1 MSKPLAPKQYD
12 VIVLGGGAAGLMAAM
27 TAGARGK
34 QVLVI
39 ECSNKLGKK
48 ILMSGGGRCNFTN
61 LEVTADNFISQ
72 NPHFI
77 KSALA
82 QYSQWDFI
90 GLVNKHGI
98 GYHEKTLGQLFCD
111 NSAKDILAM
120 LVTECEQVGV
130 DILLNTEVT
139 TVEKESDLYT
149 VQSSAG
155 VLNAPALIVAT
166 GGLSIPTLGGATG
179 FGYSLAQQFGLTVVD
194 KVPSLV
200 PFTLEGALKE
210 LSSSLSG
217 LSVPITVS
225 VPGRSFAEDMLFT
238 HRGLSGPAVL
248 QISNYW
254 TLGQGIEIDLLPSK
268 SLEELTNTLLS
279 SKAKQP
285 KAHVNTVLNQWLPN
299 ALVKAILQEWWPQLS
314 HQIIGE
320 CKDSQLQDLA
330 ERLKVWCVKPSGT
343 EGYRKAEVTLGGVH
357 TKHLSSKTMECL
369 EHKGLYF
376 IGEVVDVTGH
386 LGGFNFQWAWSSGY
400 VAGINV

>member
-61 LEVTADNFISQ
+61 LDVTPDNFISQ
-72 NPHFI
+72 NPHFF

-82 QYSQWDFI
+82 QYGQWDFI
-90 GLVNKHGI
+90 GLVAKHGI
-98 GYHEKTLGQLFCD
+98 AYHEKTLGQLFCD
-111 NSAKDILAM
+111 DSAKDILAM
-120 LVTECEQVGV
+120 LVAECQQVGV
-130 DILLNTEVT
+130 NILLNTEVSS
-139 TVEKESDLYT
+139 VEQPTSLYKL
-149 VQSSAG
+149 QSSAG
-155 VLNAPALIVAT
+155 VFNAASLVVAT

-179 FGYSLAQQFGLTVVD
+179 FGYYLAQQFGLTVVN

-200 PFTLEGALKE
+200 PFTLVGALKE

-217 LSVPITVS
+217 LSVPIRVT

-238 HRGLSGPAVL
+238 HRGLSGPAIL

-254 TLGQGIEIDLLPSK
+254 KLGQQVEIDLLPNK
-268 SLEELTNTLLS
+268 TLEELLGTLIS
-279 SKAKQP
+279 SKADQP
-285 KAHVNTVLNQWLPN
+285 KAHVNTVLNQLLPN
-299 ALVKAILQEWWPQLS
+299 ALVKALLQEWWSQLS

-320 CKDSQLQDLA
+320 CKDALLQELA
-330 ERLKVWCVKPSGT
+330 ERLKAWHVKPSGT

-400 VAGINV
+400 VAGLNA